1 MLSLY
6 TVTFCTF
13 HFAFCIEL
21 FMKNPYLPIPMVVKR
36 TQVETA
42 DRMLRTLE
50 LGFLKEEDE
59 KAFRFVPGQF
69 CELSL
74 FGKGEAPFGIA
85 SSPTEKGSLK
95 FTINKA
101 GIVTT
106 ALHQITE
113 GQEMGIRGPLGN
125 SYPIE
130 LFQGKNVLVIGG
142 GFAFTTL
149 RSLIIYLL
157 QPENRSKVK
166 DITVIYGARNPGL
179 LLYKEEL
186 ADWQKRSDMK
196 LVVTVDAGDKDWKGK
211 VGLVP
216 NVLEEVGP
224 ASENTYAVICGPP
237 IMIKFTFPK
246 LMTLKFPNER
256 IYTSLE
262 KRMKCGIGKC
272 GRCNIG
278 HLYVCKDGP
287 VFSYEQLGKL
297 PKDY

>member
-1 MLSLY
+1 M
-6 TVTFCTF
+6 T
-13 HFAFCIEL
+13 
-21 FMKNPYLPIPMVVKR
+21 KNPYLPIPMTVKKA
-36 TQVETA
+36 QVETA

-50 LGFLKEEDE
+50 LKFVYEEDE
-59 KAFRFVPGQF
+59 KAFRYTPGQF

-74 FGKGEAPFGIA
+74 LGKGEAPFGIA
-85 SSPTEKGSLK
+85 SSPTEKGSLR

-101 GIVTT
+101 GVVTT
-106 ALHQITE
+106 AIHQLEE
-113 GQEMGIRGPLGN
+113 GDEIGIRGPLGN
-125 SYPIE
+125 SYPLP
-130 LFQGKNVLVIGG
+130 LFEGKNVLVIGG

-149 RSLIIYLL
+149 RSLIIFLSHPD
-157 QPENRSKVK
+157 QRSRFK
-166 DITVIYGARNPGL
+166 DITVIYGARMPGL

-186 ADWQKRSDMK
+186 AEWQKRGDIR
-196 LVVTVDAGDKDWKGK
+196 LVVTVDQGDQDWKGK

-216 NVLEEVGP
+216 NVLEEVAP
-224 ASENTYAVICGPP
+224 SSENTYAVICGPP

-246 LMTLKFPNER
+246 LMALRFPNER

-287 VFSYEQLGKL
+287 VFSYEQLAKL

>member
-1 MLSLY
+1 
-6 TVTFCTF
+6 
-13 HFAFCIEL
+13 
-21 FMKNPYLPIPMVVKR
+21 MKNPYLPIPMTVR
-36 TQVETA
+36 RAQVETT

-50 LGFLKEEDE
+50 LSFVNEEDE
-59 KAFRFVPGQF
+59 KAFRYTPGQF
-69 CELSL
+69 CELSIL
-74 FGKGEAPFGIA
+74 GKGEAPFGIA

-101 GIVTT
+101 GVVTT
-106 ALHQITE
+106 ALHQLEE
-113 GQEMGIRGPLGN
+113 GEEVGIRGPLGN
-125 SYPIE
+125 SYPIP
-130 LFQGKNVLVIGG
+130 LFEGKNVLVIGG

-149 RSLIIYLL
+149 RSLIVYLSH
-157 QPENRSKVK
+157 PDHRPRFKE
-166 DITVIYGARNPGL
+166 ITVVYGARMPGL

-186 ADWQKRSDMK
+186 AEWQKRGDIR
-196 LVVTVDAGDKDWKGK
+196 LVVTVDQGDKDWKGK

-216 NVLEEVGP
+216 NVLEEAAP
-224 ASENTYAVICGPP
+224 SSDDTYAVICGPP

-246 LMTLKFPNER
+246 LVALRFPNER

-287 VFSYEQLGKL
+287 VFSYEQLEQL

>member
-1 MLSLY
+1 
-6 TVTFCTF
+6 
-13 HFAFCIEL
+13 
-21 FMKNPYLPIPMVVKR
+21 MKNPYLPIPMVVKR
-36 TQVETA
+36 TQIETA

-50 LGFLKEEDE
+50 LGFLREEDE
-59 KAFRFVPGQF
+59 KAFRFIPGQF

-95 FTINKA
+95 FTINRA

-106 ALHQITE
+106 ALHQITPGE
-113 GQEMGIRGPLGN
+113 EMGIRGPLGN

-186 ADWQKRSDMK
+186 ADWQKRSDLK

-224 ASENTYAVICGPP
+224 PSENTYAVICGPP

>member
-1 MLSLY
+1 
-6 TVTFCTF
+6 
-13 HFAFCIEL
+13 
-21 FMKNPYLPIPMVVKR
+21 MKNPYLPIPMTVKS
-36 TQVETA
+36 TQIETS

-50 LGFLKEEDE
+50 LAFVNEEDR

-85 SSPTEKGSLK
+85 SSPTEEGSLK

-101 GIVTT
+101 GVVTT
-106 ALHQITE
+106 ALHQVQE
-113 GQEMGIRGPLGN
+113 GMEVGIRGPLGN
-125 SYPIE
+125 GYPVS
-130 LFQGKNVLVIGG
+130 LFEGKNILVIGG

-149 RSLIIYLL
+149 RSLIAYFL
-157 QPENRSKVK
+157 QPENRPRVK
-166 DITVIYGARNPGL
+166 DITVVYGARTPGL
-179 LLYKEEL
+179 LLYKKEL
-186 ADWQKRSDMK
+186 ADWQQRDDIRV
-196 LVVTVDAGDKDWKGK
+196 VVTVDQGDKDWKGK

-216 NVLEEVGP
+216 NVLEEAAP

-287 VFSYEQLGKL
+287 VFSYAQLEEL

>member
-1 MLSLY
+1 
-6 TVTFCTF
+6 
-13 HFAFCIEL
+13 
-21 FMKNPYLPIPMVVKR
+21 MKNPYLPIPMVVKR

-59 KAFRFVPGQF
+59 KAFRFIPGQF

-106 ALHQITE
+106 ALHQITPGE
-113 GQEMGIRGPLGN
+113 EMGIRGPLGN

-186 ADWQKRSDMK
+186 ADWQKRSDLK

>member
-1 MLSLY
+1 M
-6 TVTFCTF
+6 
-13 HFAFCIEL
+13 A
-21 FMKNPYLPIPMVVKR
+21 VKKAY
-36 TQVETA
+36 VETS

-50 LGFLKEEDE
+50 LCFLKEEDRE
-59 KAFRFVPGQF
+59 NFHYMPGQF
-69 CELSL
+69 CELSIL
-74 FGKGEAPFGIA
+74 GKGEAPFGIA
-85 SSPTEKGSLK
+85 SSPTENGSLR

-101 GIVTT
+101 GLVTT
-106 ALHQITE
+106 ALHHIEE
-113 GQEMGIRGPLGN
+113 GSEIGIRGPLGN
-125 SYPIE
+125 GYPIE
-130 LFQGKNVLVIGG
+130 LFQGKNLLVIGG

-149 RSLIIYLL
+149 RSLVAYLVH
-157 QPENRSKVK
+157 PEYRAKVK
-166 DITVIYGARNPGL
+166 KITVIYGARMPGL

-186 ADWQKRSDMK
+186 AAWQQRSDLN
-196 LVVTVDAGDKDWKGK
+196 LVVTVDWGDKNWKGK

-216 NVLEEVGP
+216 NVLEEVAP
-224 ASENTYAVICGPP
+224 SSEETYAVICGPP

-246 LMTLKFPNER
+246 LMALKFPNER

-287 VFSYEQLGKL
+287 VFSYAQLEKL